1 MTATLAERLSAL
13 PYSIALSLHVPV
25 RRPFTLKNWTPSAVR
40 SADDLPPYLMLGP
53 LDAVSFTQSEEGW
66 SARWQGTEPD
76 THVDVTYEAEVDQW
90 EIRQTWCGIDGGIGY
105 YSAQIPLE
113 RAVATLYAKFP
124 PAWHEG
130 MKTRLEST
138 YQLTVVPKP
147 KGGYT
152 LCGIPDGALHTIV
165 FPVAVKDLRAT
176 GERIARLAESAGL
189 CYPLGVEA
197 RKIFQAIN
205 YVEGKAPDWT
215 SQGWLVFIQS
225 AAETGLPPQGQ
236 PVREA
241 AADGSAAWTLRRET
255 YYLFITLPFA
265 ALTDFLARLASED
278 GPIRLASHPPQR
290 FEWRPAV
297 LPCGYELQVPSLAL
311 WDAGKTTRLFLQF
324 GPVADVKKANLAAME
339 GKGTAEADLANVEA
353 ISAQTLAFI
362 DQAYE
367 QAG

>member
-13 PYSIALSLHVPV
+13 PYSISLSRHLPV
-25 RRPFTLKNWTPSAVR
+25 RRPFTFKNWTLSAVR

-53 LDAVSFTQSEEGW
+53 LDAASFTQSEEGW

-76 THVDVTYEAEVDQW
+76 THFDVTYEAQADQW
-90 EIRQTWCGIDGGIGY
+90 VIRQTWRGIDGGISY
-105 YSAQIPLE
+105 YSAQVPLE
-113 RAVATLYAKFP
+113 RAVTTLYARFP
-124 PAWHEG
+124 PAWQEG
-130 MKTRLEST
+130 IKTLLEST
-138 YQLTVVPKP
+138 YQITVVPKP
-147 KGGYT
+147 QGGYT
-152 LCGIPDGALHTIV
+152 LCGTPDGALHTIV

-176 GERIARLAESAGL
+176 QERIARLAQSAGL

-197 RKIFQAIN
+197 RRIFQAIN
-205 YVEGKAPDWT
+205 YVEGKAPHWT
-215 SQGWLVFIQS
+215 AQSWLVFIQS
-225 AAETGLPPQGQ
+225 AAETGLPPHGQ

-241 AADGSAAWTLRRET
+241 AADGTAAWTLRRQT

-311 WDAGKTTRLFLQF
+311 WDADKTTRLFLQF
-324 GPVADVKKANLAAME
+324 GPVADVTKANLAARE
-339 GKGTAEADLANVEA
+339 GKGTAEADMANVEA